1 MEERIFERKIYAE
14 MLEWKQQ
21 NDGRS
26 ALMIE
31 GARRIGKSTIVE
43 QFAQK
48 EYRSYILIDFNKA
61 GKDVHELFSESM
73 ENLDYLFLYLQS
85 KYQKVL
91 YPRESVII
99 FDEVQQCPMA
109 RQAIKYLVADHRYDY
124 IETGSLISIKKNTEN
139 ITIPSEEDRVEM
151 FPMDYEE
158 FRWAMGDK
166 ATIPLLQQVWAKR
179 LSMGDDLNRT
189 RMRDLRLY
197 MLIGGMP
204 QAVNTYLDTKNL
216 KDVDAVKR
224 KILKLYEDDFR
235 KLDKTGKLGRLFMSI
250 PAQLSRGVSRFAPS
264 SVIKGV
270 PADKMSDL
278 LLQLE
283 DSKTVSMCYH
293 ADDPNVGLSIEE
305 DKNRFKMYVG
315 DTGLMVTLCFWDKKY
330 ADNVIYNKLLSD
342 KLSVNLG
349 YVYENLVAQM
359 LRAAGNKLFYYTFPK
374 DEKHNYEV
382 DFLLSR
388 GAKLW
393 PIEVKSE
400 GYNSHPSLDAF
411 CEKFSSRIDKRLL
424 VYTKDLRKDE
434 QTILLPVY
442 MLGLV

>member
-1 MEERIFERKIYAE
+1 MKESFFERKIYSE
-14 MLEWKQQ
+14 MLEWKQK

-31 GARRIGKSTIVE
+31 GARRIGKSTVVE
-43 QFAQK
+43 QFARN

-61 GKDVHELFSESM
+61 GRDVHQLFADSM
-73 ENLDYLFLYLQS
+73 ENLDFLFLYLQS
-85 KYQKVL
+85 KYRKVL
-91 YPRESVII
+91 YPRESVIV
-99 FDEVQQCPMA
+99 FDEVQKCPLA
-109 RQAIKYLVADHRYDY
+109 RQAIKYLVEDHRYDF
-124 IETGSLISIKKNTEN
+124 IETGSLISIKRNTEN
-139 ITIPSEEDRVEM
+139 ITIPSEEDRIEM

-166 ATIPLLQQVWAKR
+166 ATMPLLKQVWVQR
-179 LSMGDDLNRT
+179 LSMGDDLNRS

-197 MLIGGMP
+197 MLVGGMP
-204 QAVNTYLDTKNL
+204 QAVKAYIDTKNL
-216 KDVDAVKR
+216 KEVDAVKR
-224 KILKLYEDDFR
+224 KIIKLYEDDFR
-235 KLDKTGKLGRLFMSI
+235 KLDKSGKLGRLFMSI

-264 SVIKGV
+264 SVIKGL
-270 PADKMSDL
+270 PQDKLEEL

-283 DSKTVSMCYH
+283 DSKTVNMCYH

-305 DKNRFKMYVG
+305 DRTRFKMYVG

-330 ADNVIYNKLLSD
+330 ADNVIYEKLLSD
-342 KLSVNLG
+342 KLGVNLG

-400 GYNSHPSLDAF
+400 GYNVHSSLDAF
-411 CEKFSSRIDKRLL
+411 CEKFSSRVERRLL
-424 VYTKDLRKDE
+424 IYTKDLRKDG

-442 MLGLV
+442 MLGMV

>member
-1 MEERIFERKIYAE
+1 
-14 MLEWKQQ
+14 MLEWKRH

-61 GKDVHELFSESM
+61 GKDIHQLFSDSM
-73 ENLDYLFLYLQS
+73 ENLDFIFLYLQS

-91 YPRESVII
+91 YPRKSVII
-99 FDEVQQCPMA
+99 FDEVQQCPLA

-124 IETGSLISIKKNTEN
+124 IETGSLISIKKNTEF
-139 ITIPSEEDRVEM
+139 ITIPSEEDRLEM

-158 FRWAMGDK
+158 FRWALGDK
-166 ATIPLLQQVWAKR
+166 ATIPLLQQAWNSR
-179 LSMGDDLNRT
+179 LSMGDDLNRS

-197 MLIGGMP
+197 MLVGGMP
-204 QAVNTYLDTKNL
+204 QAVNTYIDTKNL
-216 KDVDAVKR
+216 KEVDAVKR
-224 KILKLYEDDFR
+224 KIIKLYEDDFR

-264 SVIKGV
+264 AIIKGM
-270 PADKMSDL
+270 PTDKMENL
-278 LLQLE
+278 LVQLE
-283 DSKTVSMCYH
+283 DSKTVNICYH

-330 ADNVIYNKLLSD
+330 ADNAIYEKLLSD

-374 DEKHNYEV
+374 DEKHNYEI
-382 DFLLSR
+382 DFILSR

-400 GYNSHPSLDAF
+400 GYKSHSSLDAF
-411 CEKFSSRIDKRLL
+411 CEKFSSRVDKRLL
-424 VYTKDLRKDE
+424 TYSKDLRKDG
-434 QTILLPVY
+434 QTLLVPFY

>member
-61 GKDVHELFSESM
+61 GKDVHQLFSESM

-139 ITIPSEEDRVEM
+139 ITIPSEEDRLEM

-166 ATIPLLQQVWAKR
+166 ATIPLLQQIWEKR

-204 QAVNTYLDTKNL
+204 QAVNAYLDTKNL
-216 KDVDAVKR
+216 KAVDAVKR
-224 KILKLYEDDFR
+224 KIIKLYEDDFR

-250 PAQLSRGVSRFAPS
+250 PAQLSRGISRFAPS
-264 SVIKGV
+264 AVIKGV

-283 DSKTVSMCYH
+283 DSKTVNMCYH

-330 ADNVIYNKLLSD
+330 VDPEIYSKQQSD
-342 KLSVNLG
+342 QLSVNLG

-388 GAKLW
+388 GARLW

-400 GYNSHPSLDAF
+400 GYNSHASLDAF
-411 CEKFSSRIDKRLL
+411 CEKFSARIDKRLL
-424 VYTKDLRKDE
+424 VYTKDLRKDK
-434 QTILLPVY
+434 QTIMLPVY

>member
-1 MEERIFERKIYAE
+1 MRRKIYDR
-14 MLEWKQQ
+14 LVEWKRQTA
-21 NDGRS
+21 GRR
-26 ALMIE
+26 ALLID
-31 GARRIGKSTIVE
+31 GARRVGKSFIAE
-43 QFAQK
+43 EFGK
-48 EYRSYILIDFNKA
+48 NEYRSYVLIDFSKA
-61 GKDVHELFSESM
+61 PELVKDLFWNYLEKQSLPTFFLKLSEHYDVQ
-73 ENLDYLFLYLQS
+73 LHKRDTLF
-85 KYQKVL
+85 
-91 YPRESVII
+91 I
-99 FDEVQQCPMA
+99 FDEVQKCPMA

-139 ITIPSEEDRVEM
+139 ITIPSEEDRLEM

-166 ATIPLLQQVWAKR
+166 ATIPLLRQTLEKR
-179 LSMGDDLNRT
+179 MSMGDDLNRS

-197 MLIGGMP
+197 MLVGGMP
-204 QAVNTYLDTKNL
+204 QAVNSYLDTKNL

-224 KILKLYEDDFR
+224 KIIKLYEDDFR

-278 LLQLE
+278 LIQLE
-283 DSKTVSMCYH
+283 DSKTVNMCYH

-330 ADNVIYNKLLSD
+330 ADNVIYSKLLGD

-424 VYTKDLRKDE
+424 VYSKDLRKDG